1 MDVFGKMLTLQAQLF
16 ILILLGVLLAK
27 LGVITAAGRKCLSSL
42 LIDLILPC
50 NIVNSFLGGTAVTAD
65 FMKNC
70 LCAFCVCT
78 VIQLTAILG
87 SRVLFRRVERAK
99 RSVLS
104 YGMICSNSSF
114 IGLPVAE
121 TLYGSMGVMVTSIF
135 QIPIR
140 FTMWTAG
147 LSLFTN
153 VERRDALKKLAVHPC
168 IIAIFVGLALMVLPV
183 KLPGFA
189 LETVT
194 VLGRC
199 CIPVS
204 MLVIGSILAG
214 ANIRSLFDPK
224 VLWFCFL
231 RLIAFP
237 MVVYGVLY
245 FLPIDPLLKSISVLM
260 TGMPAGST
268 TSILAE
274 QYGCDSLFASRIVF
288 ASTLFSVVTLPLL
301 CALR

>member
-1 MDVFGKMLTLQAQLF
+1 MDAVGKMLSLQMQLF
-16 ILILLGVLLAK
+16 ILMLVGGLLAK
-27 LGVITAAGRKCLSSL
+27 LGIIAESGRKCLSAL

-50 NIVNSFLGGTAVTAD
+50 NIVNSFLGGPAVTAG
-65 FMKNC
+65 FLKNC
-70 LCAFCVCT
+70 LAAFCICA
-78 VIQLTAILG
+78 VIQLTAIFG
-87 SRVLFRRVERAK
+87 SRVLFRHLDRAK

-121 TLYGSMGVMVTSIF
+121 ALYSGAGVMYTSIF

-147 LSLFTN
+147 LGLFTN
-153 VERRDALKKLAVHPC
+153 VERKDALKKLATHPC
-168 IIAIFVGLALMVLPV
+168 IIAIFVGLGFMILRVELPD
-183 KLPGFA
+183 FA
-189 LETVT
+189 LETVAA
-194 VLGRC
+194 LSRC

-204 MLVIGSILAG
+204 LLVIGSILAET
-214 ANIRSLFDPK
+214 NVRSLFDPR

-237 MVVYGVLY
+237 MVVYGVLC
-245 FLPIDPLLKSISVLM
+245 FLPIDPMLKGISVLM

-274 QYGCDSLFASRIVF
+274 QYGCDSLFASQIIF
-288 ASTLFSVVTLPLL
+288 ASTLFSVGTLPLL
-301 CALR
+301 CIIL